1 MDSMTDTE
9 LSLAGLIPPRA
20 RSVLELG
27 CGVGVTGKR
36 FKEIQ
41 PECRYFGIDSDR
53 EKLRQAA
60 KVLDR
65 AAVEKD
71 WDIDL
76 SRYGL
81 DELDCIMIHGAFWR
95 GHEREAAG
103 RLAYFCGFL
112 SKDGQIV
119 LTAGAADSKDWLE
132 GALTGLPLQG
142 YSRMSWIDMTVI
154 RLFRTMAPPL
164 RIHTFAA
171 EPITAHIRTTLP
183 TICCNTEPGVIIREE
198 YGYPDVSRLRGDEQ
212 ICMIQRCHLNNSENA
227 EAVFSALAGEH
238 RLLINEFDD
247 APFHWHTDPAYSAF
261 VGVHVVQT
269 STPALADVFREY
281 NPYVLTVENQV
292 ASLPPLRQPDL
303 TSDHAT
309 IFFGAI
315 NRREDWQEI
324 MPVLD
329 EAIQRYGARLS
340 FLVVGNREF
349 YDALRAENKEY
360 FGGSDGEIAPYDT
373 YLAAMQQ
380 ADIALLPLRD
390 TPFNR
395 LKSDLKF
402 IEAASCGTVA
412 LAAPTVYART
422 LRDGR
427 TGFLYHDLRELRQ
440 LLSLLIENPLLRW
453 ETAQLAYAYVR
464 ENRLLANHYRE
475 RLYAYRELLAHR
487 DELELERR
495 MRMAKLRHVH
505 VGGIS

>member
-1 MDSMTDTE
+1 MDSQQE
-9 LSLAGLIPPRA
+9 ISLAALIPPRA
-20 RSVLELG
+20 RTVLELG
-27 CGVGVTGKR
+27 CGAGVTGRR

-41 PECRYFGIDSDR
+41 PECRYFGVDSDR
-53 EKLRQAA
+53 EELRRAA

-65 AAVEKD
+65 AAVEAD

-76 SRYGL
+76 SRYGI
-81 DELDCIMIHGAFWR
+81 DTLDCIMIHGAFWR
-95 GHEREAAG
+95 GYESDAAR
-103 RLAYFCGFL
+103 RLAYFCRFL
-112 SKDGQIV
+112 SQDGQIV
-119 LTAGAADSKDWLE
+119 LVAGAEDSTDWLE
-132 GALTGLPLQG
+132 KGMSGLPVQG
-142 YSRMSWIDMTVI
+142 YSRTSWREMTVI
-154 RLFRTMAPPL
+154 KLFRTMAPPL

-171 EPITAHIRTTLP
+171 EPITARIRTTLP

-198 YGYPDVSRLRGDEQ
+198 YGYPDVNRLRDDEQ

-227 EAVFSALAGEH
+227 EAVFAALAGEH

-247 APFHWHTDPAYSAF
+247 APFHWHTDSTYRSF

-269 STPALADVFREY
+269 STSALADVLREY

-292 ASLPPLRQPDL
+292 ASLLPLRQPDL

-315 NRREDWQEI
+315 NRRDDWQEI
-324 MPVLD
+324 MPILN
-329 EAIQRYGARLS
+329 ETIQRYGARLS

-349 YDALRAENKEY
+349 YDALRTENKEY
-360 FGGSDGEIAPYDT
+360 FGGRDGEIAPYDT

-380 ADIALLPLRD
+380 ADIALLPLQD

-427 TGFLYHDLRELRQ
+427 TGFLYHDMREFRQ
-440 LLSLLIENPLLRW
+440 LLSLLVESPLLRW

-464 ENRLLANHYRE
+464 ENRLLANHYEE
-475 RLYAYRELLAHR
+475 RIYAYRELLAHR
-487 DELELERR
+487 DELEMERR
-495 MRMAKLRHVH
+495 RRMAKLRRKF
-505 VGGIS
+505 SQSKYDT